1 MTYGNQTGGR
11 VMDASGDGERGV
23 GAGAV
28 VPTSRRA
35 VQWRRL
41 GHALAV
47 AGGAVAS
54 VAAQAQGSP
63 FATGATAFEVNL
75 IEILT
80 PVAIVAVMVLGV
92 AAWFNRISWSWV
104 VGGMAGIVLVFGSAQ
119 VVDWVRGMFAV

>member
-1 MTYGNQTGGR
+1 
-11 VMDASGDGERGV
+11 MDGSVQKVGV
-23 GAGAV
+23 V
-28 VPTSRRA
+28 SRRDA
-35 VQWRRL
+35 AGTSWRRRATWQ
-41 GHALAV
+41 ALAV
-47 AGGAVAS
+47 VVGAAAS

-92 AAWFNRISWSWV
+92 AAWFNRIAWSWV